1 MATFGGEFRFNFNG
15 TPLIMR
21 GNFNTTPSNIESDDV
36 VNQDNSVD
44 QVMKPVGYTAEM
56 NFADS
61 GGGGSTATLLDWN
74 GIVRGGPYRIT
85 VVEDVTRTV
94 HTWTGA
100 FFKGAPKVDRHN
112 GEVSGLM
119 VRANAYARRKT

>member
-1 MATFGGEFRFNFNG
+1 MTAICGAQHRAGHRRIS
-15 TPLIMR
+15 PPRSMP
-21 GNFNTTPSNIESDDV
+21 TTDPPPPQASPGRDPGR
-36 VNQDNSVD
+36 VD
-44 QVMKPVGYTAEM
+44 GHDGYTAEM

>member
-1 MATFGGEFRFNFNG
+1 MATFGGEFRMNYNG
-15 TPLIMR
+15 VPLRMR
-21 GNFNTTPSNIESDDV
+21 GNFNITPSNIEVDDV

-44 QVMKPVGYTAEM
+44 RVMKPAGYTAEM

-61 GGGGSTATLLDWN
+61 GGGDSTQIDWN
-74 GIVRGGPYRIT
+74 AIARGGPYRIT

-94 HTWTGA
+94 HTWTRA
-100 FFKGAPKVDRHN
+100 FFKGAPKSDRHN

-119 VRANAYARRKT
+119 VRADAYSSRKS